1 MSMKTLQIYRP
12 GRFRR
17 FGLAA
22 VMLRLLARVLGH
34 WWVYLLV
41 AFLLF
46 PNGPHVLVR
55 NAHVEQLLYA
65 LHRVALRRNVEQRFF
80 AARHDVQQVLAS
92 LQKYFQFFFA
102 IDFA

>member
-22 VMLRLLARVLGH
+22 VMLRLLASVLGH

-55 NAHVEQLLYA
+55 NAHVEHGVLQGCTYIGSRGL
-65 LHRVALRRNVEQRFF
+65 VETPRH
-80 AARHDVQQVLAS
+80 AACPRLVMLKQDGTRM
-92 LQKYFQFFFA
+92 FQP
-102 IDFA
+102 